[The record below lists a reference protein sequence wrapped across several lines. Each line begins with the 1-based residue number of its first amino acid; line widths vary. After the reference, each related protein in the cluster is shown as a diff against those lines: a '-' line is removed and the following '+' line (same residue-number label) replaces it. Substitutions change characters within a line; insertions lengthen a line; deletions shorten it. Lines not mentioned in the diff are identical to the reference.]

1 MANTASE
8 NRITRLQNQGA
19 RVREDI
25 HGLTAELE
33 GVLGDFEKT
42 VRTQLAERPYATLAA
57 AGGLGWVL
65 GGGVPTALTRL
76 LFGFG
81 GRMAFVML
89 MQQLRENFTT
99 AGAGGVGAGGAAQ
112 TREE

>member
-1 MANTASE
+1 MATTASD
-8 NRITRLQNQGA
+8 NRITRLQDQGK

-25 HGLTAELE
+25 SGLTAELE
-33 GVLGDFEKT
+33 GAFGDLEKT
-42 VRTQLAERPYATLAA
+42 LRTQLAERPYATLAA
-57 AGGLGWVL
+57 ATSLGWVL

-89 MQQLRENFTT
+89 MQQLREGFTT
-99 AGAGGVGAGGAAQ
+99 EGGRAAQ
-112 TREE
+112 PHTQEG